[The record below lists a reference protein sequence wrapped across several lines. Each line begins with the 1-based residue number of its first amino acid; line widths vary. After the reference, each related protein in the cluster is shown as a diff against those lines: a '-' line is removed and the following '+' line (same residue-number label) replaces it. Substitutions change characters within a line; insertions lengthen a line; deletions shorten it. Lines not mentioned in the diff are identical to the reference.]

1 MQMIVPK
8 EKDGLMLSQLL
19 IQTAGDVPLWAVR
32 EAIKKRDVR
41 IDGVRIVSDIRV
53 QAGQEIRV
61 FWPKSVV
68 SVKPQEKTLPKPEVV
83 FEDEHIL
90 LINKPQG
97 IASQNEDDPLSG
109 DTALT
114 RVKAYLDSAGQ
125 KSGSL
130 HLCHRLDVQTGGL
143 LLFAKDDEA
152 FECAMKAFSERTF
165 RKFYTCLVKGCPA
178 KREAVMQAFLRKDAQ
193 ISRVSITD
201 YPARGALGITTAYRV
216 VEPGRNAK
224 LEVELITGRTHQIR
238 AHLAHIGH
246 PILGDDKYGDRLLNR
261 EQGIRRQQLWATRL
275 VFYADGALSYLNG
288 REFSVKAPF

>member
-41 IDGVRIVSDIRV
+41 IDGVRIAGDVRV
-53 QAGQEIRV
+53 AEGQEIRV

-68 SVKPQEKTLPKPEVV
+68 TAKPQKKTLPMPEIVY
-83 FEDEHIL
+83 EDERVL

-97 IASQNEDDPLSG
+97 IASQNEDAPLSG

-114 RVKAYLDSAGQ
+114 RVISYLESAGKKTDQ
-125 KSGSL
+125 L

-143 LLFAKDDEA
+143 LLFAKDDES
-152 FECAMKAFSERTF
+152 FESAMQAFSQRTF
-165 RKFYTCLVKGCPA
+165 QKYYTCLVKGCPA
-178 KREAVMQAFLRKDAQ
+178 KQEAVMHAFLRKDAQ
-193 ISRVSITD
+193 ISRVSVTD
-201 YPARGALGITTAYRV
+201 YPARGSMEIVTAYRV
-216 VEPGRNAK
+216 IQGGKNAK

-246 PILGDDKYGDRLLNR
+246 PILGDDKYGDRVLNR
-261 EQGIRRQQLWATRL
+261 ELGVKRQQLWATRL
-275 VFYADGALSYLNG
+275 VFHAEGALSYLNG
-288 REFSVKAPF
+288 KTFSVKCPF